1 MKIHTYNCKPHEHPY
16 VRDIEPFQLTIM
28 GQAHDYVVIDRE
40 ENRLFSTD
48 AATPI
53 DAACA
58 YISWVYGE
66 VRVLEWDEEELG
78 YCETDE
84 FMKAGFAY
92 DYIEQPLS
100 WELAEG

>member
-1 MKIHTYNCKPHEHPY
+1 MKIYTYDCEPHEHPY

-58 YISWVYGE
+58 DINWVYGR
-66 VRVLEWDEEELG
+66 VRTCKWNAKEADW
-78 YCETDE
+78 YETDD
-84 FMKAGFAY
+84 FIPAAHAY
-92 DYIEQPLS
+92 DYHAGPLG
-100 WELAEG
+100 WKLVED